1 MRRRQKVPTVDR
13 RIAKALSHPLR
24 SHLLGILNERVAS
37 PSEMAEE
44 LGESLQVVSYHCRTL
59 LDLECIE
66 LVRTEPRRGAL
77 EHFYRAVVRPYFS
90 DDDWKRLPASARQAI
105 SDVALQMVWE
115 DVSDALEAGTF
126 DSRDDRCLVRS
137 PMVLDDEGWRELNEL
152 VGELVE
158 RATEIEAASTERIA
172 NGGEPGFPTKLVM
185 MHFESAG
192 ADWPK
197 KRGAPG
203 GRSNRAS

>member
-90 DDDWKRLPASARQAI
+90 DDDWSGCPRRPARRSLTSLFRWSGRTCPTRSRRARSTAATIAVSSAARWC
-105 SDVALQMVWE
+105 STTR
-115 DVSDALEAGTF
+115 AG
-126 DSRDDRCLVRS
+126 
-137 PMVLDDEGWRELNEL
+137 
-152 VGELVE
+152 
-158 RATEIEAASTERIA
+158 
-172 NGGEPGFPTKLVM
+172 
-185 MHFESAG
+185 ES
-192 ADWPK
+192 
-197 KRGAPG
+197 
-203 GRSNRAS
+203 